1 MIKQTSLS
9 EKDIC
14 SHIDSALASL
24 SLLFNDYRY
33 HYYKI
38 TYTCK
43 FENLSAWRDAAIII
57 TSCAETAA
65 TRQRAAATLRL
76 LLKDFETL

>member
-1 MIKQTSLS
+1 MIKQTPLS
-9 EKDIC
+9 EKYIC
-14 SHIDSALASL
+14 SHIDSGLASL
-24 SLLFNDYRY
+24 SLLLNDYRY
-33 HYYKI
+33 HYKI

-65 TRQRAAATLRL
+65 TRQRSAATLRL
-76 LLKDFETL
+76 LLKDFEIL